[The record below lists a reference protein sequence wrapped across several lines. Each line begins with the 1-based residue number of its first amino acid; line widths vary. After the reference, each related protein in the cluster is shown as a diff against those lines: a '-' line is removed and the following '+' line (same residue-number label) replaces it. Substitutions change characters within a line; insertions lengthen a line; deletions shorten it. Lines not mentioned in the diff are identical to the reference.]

1 MDSWPFRP
9 NATLTRSQVSSIV
22 QMLND
27 DDEMREL
34 RENLY
39 FTERKIYEHMFD
51 AVSTLMCANCA
62 HLIATMP
69 ELKQCRRFH
78 SICVCAQSVLRRE
91 KYTFFAL
98 FISMS
103 SDFISFLFFR
113 FKFPRKMFVSLP
125 SPHSHP
131 QATISHSDSK
141 WAAVKCKLWRL
152 FIDDTKTIS
161 VEVKCGRGH
170 GENDVCNDECES
182 GVSIRSTLESR
193 ALSDSSFH
201 SLYIFFL
208 FHSQVA
214 TIHSS

>member
-69 ELKQCRRFH
+69 ELKQCR
-78 SICVCAQSVLRRE
+78 VLRRE
-91 KYTFFAL
+91 KSTFFAL

-125 SPHSHP
+125 SPYSHP

-201 SLYIFFL
+201 SLYSFL